1 MRRPPAALFL
11 LLGVGCVNFDA
22 AHAEQ
27 AAAATAPADSR
38 VQSPVPL
45 FGASQFDLASK
56 ISGRT
61 YRIFV
66 YKPLIPAP
74 PSGYPVVFVTDGNGM
89 FPLAAAQTALMG
101 LAGKGAIVVGIG
113 YPTDD
118 FMKPM
123 MLRYRDLT
131 PVTEDKTLF
140 PTQPPLAEADQ
151 GGGSELFYRFITEEL
166 RPAMSASYSIDAH
179 QETLYGHSLG
189 GLFVLGVMFKH
200 PESFNTYVASSPSIW
215 WDNKSVL
222 QDESGFLTKA
232 KSAKHPIRV
241 LICVGAKEQ
250 DPYSYVPPG
259 SNLPLSEV
267 NKKIAEAQM
276 VGNARDLARR
286 LKVGAASGLVVRFQE
301 FSAEDHLSVVPASI
315 SRALAFALEP
325 DRNQRKP

>member
-1 MRRPPAALFL
+1 MKFTALMAIAALWL
-11 LLGVGCVNFDA
+11 AQSADGA
-22 AHAEQ
+22 PATAT
-27 AAAATAPADSR
+27 ATAPADAR
-38 VQSPVPL
+38 AQAPVTL

-61 YRIFV
+61 YRISV
-66 YKPLIPAP
+66 YKPLTPAL

-89 FPLAAAQTALMG
+89 FPLAAAQMALMG

-113 YPTDD
+113 YPSDD

-140 PTQPPLAEADQ
+140 PTQPPLAEVDQ
-151 GGGSELFYRFITEEL
+151 GGGSDPFYRFIAEEL
-166 RPAMSASYSIDAH
+166 RPAVSASYPLDAH
-179 QETLYGHSLG
+179 HQTLYGHSLG

-200 PESFNTYVASSPSIW
+200 PESFNNYVASSPSIW

-222 QDESGFLTKA
+222 NGESGFLAKA

-250 DPYSYVPPG
+250 DPYSQAPPG
-259 SNLPLSEV
+259 NMPLSEV
-267 NKKIAEAQM
+267 NKKIAEARM
-276 VGNARDLARR
+276 VDNARDLAHR
-286 LKVGAASGLVVRFQE
+286 LAQAGAKSGFVVRFQD

-315 SRALAFALEP
+315 SRALGFALEP
-325 DRNQRKP
+325 

>member
-1 MRRPPAALFL
+1 MKFTALMATTALLLAQDAVVAAASEPPAP
-11 LLGVGCVNFDA
+11 A
-22 AHAEQ
+22 AP
-27 AAAATAPADSR
+27 PANAR
-38 VQSPVPL
+38 AQSPVTL
-45 FGASQFDLASK
+45 FGAGQFDLASK
-56 ISGRT
+56 ISART

-66 YKPLIPAP
+66 YKPLTPAP

-89 FPLAAAQTALMG
+89 FPLAAAQTALLA
-101 LAGKGAIVVGIG
+101 LAGKGAIIVGIG
-113 YPTDD
+113 YPGDD

-140 PTQPPLAEADQ
+140 PTQPPLAAADQ

-166 RPAMSASYSIDAH
+166 RPAISASYSVDAH
-179 QETLYGHSLG
+179 QLTLYGHSLG

-200 PESFNTYVASSPSIW
+200 PESFNSYVASSPSIW

-222 QDESGFLTKA
+222 KDESGFLAKI

-250 DPYSYVPPG
+250 DPYSQVPPG
-259 SNLPLSEV
+259 AGNMSLSEV
-267 NKKIAEAQM
+267 NKKIAEARM
-276 VGNARDLARR
+276 VDNARDLAQR
-286 LKVGAASGLVVRFQE
+286 LEAGSKSGLSVRFQD

-315 SRALAFALEP
+315 SRALGFALEP
-325 DRNQRKP
+325 

>member
-1 MRRPPAALFL
+1 MKFTALL
-11 LLGVGCVNFDA
+11 AITALWLTQGDY
-22 AHAEQ
+22 
-27 AAAATAPADSR
+27 AAAATATATATAHGDAR
-38 VQSPVPL
+38 ANSPVPI

-56 ISGRT
+56 ISART

-66 YKPLIPAP
+66 YKPLTPAP
-74 PSGYPVVFVTDGNGM
+74 PSGYPVLFLTDGNGM

-131 PVTEDKTLF
+131 PATEDKTLF

-166 RPAMSASYSIDAH
+166 RPAVSAAYPLDAH
-179 QETLYGHSLG
+179 HQTLYGHSLG

-200 PESFNTYVASSPSIW
+200 PESFNRYVASSPSIW

-222 QDESGFLTKA
+222 KDESGFLAKA
-232 KSAKHPIRV
+232 TSARHPIRV

-250 DPYSYVPPG
+250 DPYSQAPPG
-259 SNLPLSEV
+259 NLPLSEV
-267 NKKIAEAQM
+267 NKKIAEARM
-276 VGNARDLARR
+276 VDNARGLAKR
-286 LKVGAASGLVVRFQE
+286 LAQSSAKSGFVVRFQD
-301 FSAEDHLSVVPASI
+301 FSAEDHLSVIPASI
-315 SRALAFALEP
+315 SRALEFALEP
-325 DRNQRKP
+325 